1 MASTTNFNW
10 STPDD
15 TALVKDGAAA
25 IRTLGSSIDTSF
37 VDLKGGTTG
46 QVLAK
51 ASNTDLD
58 FSWVAQ
64 DDSNAIQ
71 NALLTTTGDTIYAS
85 GASTPARL
93 GIGSTGQVLTVS
105 GGLPVWATAAS
116 GAFTSLATGS
126 LTGSTLTIS
135 TISGS
140 YKNLFLVIDSMYGS
154 ANDELIYMRLNA
166 DTAAKYNFNGIA
178 VAASV
183 VNDASFGQDKFV
195 LAPYGATST
204 ADYKTNATA
213 WIYDYTNT
221 TRQNVQIDGGGRLN
235 AGSGKYR
242 NYLGYYNASAA
253 TTSIT
258 LFTSA
263 GTFSAGTYTLFGVN

>member
-1 MASTTNFNW
+1 MATTTNFGW
-10 STPDD
+10 ETPDD
-15 TALVKDGAAA
+15 TDLVKDGAAA
-25 IRTLGSSIDTSF
+25 IRTALGGVDTSF

-58 FSWVAQ
+58 FVW
-64 DDSNAIQ
+64 SNDAAGMT
-71 NALLTTTGDTIYAS
+71 NPMTTTGDMIYSSS
-85 GASTPARL
+85 GSTPARL
-93 GIGSTGQVLTVS
+93 GIGTSGQVIGIAAGVPAWTT
-105 GGLPVWATAAS
+105 PAS

-135 TISGS
+135 SISGS

-178 VAASV
+178 VATSV
-183 VNDASFGQDKFV
+183 VNDASFGQDKLV
-195 LAPYGATST
+195 LAAYGATST

-221 TRQNVQIDGGGRLN
+221 TRQNIAISGAGRLN
-235 AGSGKYR
+235 AGAGKFR

>member
-1 MASTTNFNW
+1 
-10 STPDD
+10 
-15 TALVKDGAAA
+15 LVKDGAAA

-183 VNDASFGQDKFV
+183 VMM
-195 LAPYGATST
+195 LH
-204 ADYKTNATA
+204 
-213 WIYDYTNT
+213 
-221 TRQNVQIDGGGRLN
+221 L
-235 AGSGKYR
+235 GKI
-242 NYLGYYNASAA
+242 S
-253 TTSIT
+253 
-258 LFTSA
+258 LF
-263 GTFSAGTYTLFGVN
+263 